1 MDGEQTKRSICD
13 YCGNVHCPMQSGVVR
28 EHCWWFHPQKGL
40 TLKWIKKRDS
50 TIEGRTVA
58 ISVMPDDF
66 DDRERICLR
75 ALDHFGVEHQKWKLV
90 EELGE
95 LLVEIAREHIGRG
108 NKDAIREE
116 LADANIMCQQ
126 MRIVYGAAKVD
137 GWIRRKLE
145 RLVKRMNEEG
155 PDGCE

>member
-1 MDGEQTKRSICD
+1 MADYISREAAIALAKDIIVPTKDGYD
-13 YCGNVHCPMQSGVVR
+13 YRHRCIDPQDITELPAADVRPVVHEP
-28 EHCWWFHPQKGL
+28 
-40 TLKWIKKRDS
+40 
-50 TIEGRTVA
+50 
-58 ISVMPDDF
+58 

-75 ALDHFGVEHQKWKLV
+75 AINHFGVEHQKWKLV

-116 LADANIMCQQ
+116 LADANIMCRQ
-126 MRIVYGAAKVD
+126 MRIFYGAAKVD

-145 RLVKRMNEEG
+145 RLVDRMNEEG